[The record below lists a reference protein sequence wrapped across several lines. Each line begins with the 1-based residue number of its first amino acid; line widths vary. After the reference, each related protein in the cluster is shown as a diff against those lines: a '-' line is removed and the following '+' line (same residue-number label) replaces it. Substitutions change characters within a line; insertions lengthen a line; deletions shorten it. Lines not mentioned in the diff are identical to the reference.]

1 MMHNTLNIRTAV
13 AYVPYQD
20 LENKEMML
28 GFLNDPKDFV
38 GHLRRFSS
46 SLTTQMV
53 FGFRTI
59 SRQDPRMLQ
68 FFKVCVT
75 SSSSN

>member
-1 MMHNTLNIRTAV
+1 MVHTNLNIKTAV

-20 LENKEMML
+20 LEAKEMLL
-28 GFLNDPKDFV
+28 GFLDDPDDFV
-38 GHLRRFSS
+38 GHVRRFSN

-59 SRQDPRMLQ
+59 SRADPRLIQ
-68 FFKVCVT
+68 FFKV
-75 SSSSN
+75 